1 MDFQMFAR
9 TRICS
14 AFMPFF
20 FLASFSQTSHIL
32 CICPFIVYPSFI
44 YKSLRP
50 TDLDATPTP
59 LP

>member
-1 MDFQMFAR
+1 MDFQMFAN

-14 AFMPFF
+14 AFMTFF
-20 FLASFSQTSHIL
+20 CLSSFSQTSYIL
-32 CICPFIVYPSFI
+32 GTCPFIVYHSFI